1 MPETMDK
8 KEVQQQ
14 PSPGE
19 DLASKAERF
28 RLLSR
33 VWVVLL
39 GVSWGGTLAHL
50 LSQVSWLGPA
60 SVPVGNVHMSAGS
73 LAAGALLAAGIIGG
87 VLKKL
92 SDKMVYSRPG
102 LGRVTRLC
110 AYGGIASL
118 VLFGSYALY
127 MAPSI
132 SSSWWRDVFGP
143 SSIFGKSISL
153 KPILFPAAGAFLAVM
168 AGVFLIL
175 NQDKWADFLIETEG
189 EVKKVS
195 WPARKEFVGSAAIV
209 VGVVAVVSMFLH
221 FVDKYLSL
229 AMQKLGVG
237 F

>member
-19 DLASKAERF
+19 DSASKAERF
-28 RLLSR
+28 RLLAR
-33 VWVVLL
+33 GWVVLL

-50 LSQVSWLGPA
+50 LAQVSWLGSA
-60 SVPVGNVHMSAGS
+60 NVPLGNVHVSAGA
-73 LAAGALLAAGIIGG
+73 LAAGALLAAGIIVGIF
-87 VLKKL
+87 KKL
-92 SDKMVYSRPG
+92 ASKMVYNRPG
-102 LGRVTRLC
+102 LGRAVRLS
-110 AYGGIASL
+110 AFGGVAGL

-143 SSIFGKSISL
+143 WSLFGKMISV
-153 KPILFPAAGAFLAVM
+153 KPILFPAAGVFLGVM
-168 AGVFLIL
+168 AVVFLLL

-195 WPARKEFVGSAAIV
+195 WPARREFVGSAAIV